1 MEIIF
6 DKEYLR
12 QLYEEG
18 KTTDKKHRFQPHI
31 IARYQL
37 RIKVLEQAGNI
48 EELYAIH
55 SLHYEVLKGDKAGIS
70 SIRVNDQ
77 YRIEFTVKQIS
88 QETGQRPIH
97 PGELLKEETEERK
110 LSQRKLAEQMGISY
124 KVLNDILNCRRPVT
138 TQTAMLFEAALGIS
152 ASLLMRMQLDCN
164 MQQAASDPTFM
175 ERLKQVRKYAAML

>member
-1 MEIIF
+1 M
-6 DKEYLR
+6 
-12 QLYEEG
+12 G
-18 KTTDKKHRFQPHI
+18 KYI
-31 IARYQL
+31 C
-37 RIKVLEQAGNI
+37 
-48 EELYAIH
+48 
-55 SLHYEVLKGDKAGIS
+55 
-70 SIRVNDQ
+70 
-77 YRIEFTVKQIS
+77 
-88 QETGQRPIH
+88 QRPIH

-124 KVLNDILNCRRPVT
+124 TVT